1 MKISSVAFSSKC
13 LEKKNKRRVLKTMS
27 KTTGKR
33 TAGVNKKISL
43 LKRGFPESYC
53 NVFTILEVLLYEF
66 FVLITSSHS
75 M

>member
-1 MKISSVAFSSKC
+1 
-13 LEKKNKRRVLKTMS
+13 MS
-27 KTTGKR
+27 KTAGKR